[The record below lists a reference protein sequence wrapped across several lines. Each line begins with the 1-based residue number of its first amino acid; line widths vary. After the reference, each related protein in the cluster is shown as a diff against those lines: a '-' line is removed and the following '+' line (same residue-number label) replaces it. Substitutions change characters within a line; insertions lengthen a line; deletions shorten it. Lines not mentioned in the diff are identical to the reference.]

1 MDFRKINC
9 SAYNPLWKYLKL
21 KSDFFFKYGYFFVRW
36 RSFMLSCRK
45 ESSINTFNWQL
56 QLSLF
61 IFARRFQFFNNFQEI
76 FRPLNLSIPFF
87 SLESNRNWILI
98 ADKHATWLSTTWLLI
113 DLIEYCTISIAVQLE
128 KLYTAIIKQR
138 RAIDRWRID
147 VRFIYRG

>member
-21 KSDFFFKYGYFFVRW
+21 KSDFFLNTDISLW
-36 RSFMLSCRK
+36 DSFMLSCRK
-45 ESSINTFNWQL
+45 ESSINTFNWKL

-128 KLYTAIIKQR
+128 KLYS
-138 RAIDRWRID
+138 D
-147 VRFIYRG
+147 Y

>member
-1 MDFRKINC
+1 MLKNGFSKNKLLCIQSIMKIFEIKIRFFLNTDI
-9 SAYNPLWKYLKL
+9 SLW
-21 KSDFFFKYGYFFVRW
+21 D
-36 RSFMLSCRK
+36 SFMLSCRK

-128 KLYTAIIKQR
+128 KLYS
-138 RAIDRWRID
+138 D
-147 VRFIYRG
+147 Y

>member
-1 MDFRKINC
+1 MLKNGFSKNKLLCIQSIMKIFEI
-9 SAYNPLWKYLKL
+9 KIR
-21 KSDFFFKYGYFFVRW
+21 FFFKYGYFFVRW

-76 FRPLNLSIPFF
+76 FHLLNLSIFFF

-128 KLYTAIIKQR
+128 KLYS
-138 RAIDRWRID
+138 D
-147 VRFIYRG
+147 Y

>member
-1 MDFRKINC
+1 MLKNGFSKNKLLCIQSIMKIFEIKIRFFLNTDI
-9 SAYNPLWKYLKL
+9 SLWDGVVLCYLVEKNRAL
-21 KSDFFFKYGYFFVRW
+21 
-36 RSFMLSCRK
+36 
-45 ESSINTFNWQL
+45 IHFNWQL

-128 KLYTAIIKQR
+128 KLYS
-138 RAIDRWRID
+138 D
-147 VRFIYRG
+147 Y

>member
-1 MDFRKINC
+1 MDFRKINY

-21 KSDFFFKYGYFFVRW
+21 KSDFFLNTDISLW
-36 RSFMLSCRK
+36 DSFMLSCRK

-98 ADKHATWLSTTWLLI
+98 ADKHVTWLSTTWLLI

-128 KLYTAIIKQR
+128 KLYS
-138 RAIDRWRID
+138 D
-147 VRFIYRG
+147 Y

>member
-1 MDFRKINC
+1 MLKNGFSKNKLLCIQSIMKIFEIKIRFFLNTDI
-9 SAYNPLWKYLKL
+9 SLW
-21 KSDFFFKYGYFFVRW
+21 DGVV
-36 RSFMLSCRK
+36 LSCRK

-76 FRPLNLSIPFF
+76 FRLLNLSIPFF

-128 KLYTAIIKQR
+128 KLYS
-138 RAIDRWRID
+138 D
-147 VRFIYRG
+147 Y

>member
-9 SAYNPLWKYLKL
+9 SASQSIMKIFEIKIRFFLNTDISLWDGVVLCYLVEKNRAL
-21 KSDFFFKYGYFFVRW
+21 
-36 RSFMLSCRK
+36 
-45 ESSINTFNWQL
+45 IHFNWQL

-76 FRPLNLSIPFF
+76 FRLLNLSIPFF

-128 KLYTAIIKQR
+128 KLYS
-138 RAIDRWRID
+138 D
-147 VRFIYRG
+147 Y

>member
-1 MDFRKINC
+1 MLKNGFSKNKLLCIQSIMKIFEIKIRFFLNTDI
-9 SAYNPLWKYLKL
+9 SLW
-21 KSDFFFKYGYFFVRW
+21 DGVV
-36 RSFMLSCRK
+36 LSCRK

-128 KLYTAIIKQR
+128 KLYS
-138 RAIDRWRID
+138 D
-147 VRFIYRG
+147 Y